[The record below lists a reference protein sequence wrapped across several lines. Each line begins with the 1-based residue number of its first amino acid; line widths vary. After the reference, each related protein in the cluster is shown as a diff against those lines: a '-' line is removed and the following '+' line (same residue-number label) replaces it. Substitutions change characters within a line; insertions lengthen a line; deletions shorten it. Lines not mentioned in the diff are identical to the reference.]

1 MNDARRQLVYE
12 VVRRTL
18 RGESRRGIARAL
30 GIAPRTVK
38 KILAREDLGFA
49 AHQN

>member
-1 MNDARRQLVYE
+1 MNEARRQLVYE
-12 VVRRTL
+12 VVRRAM

-38 KILAREDLGFA
+38 KILRRE
-49 AHQN
+49 